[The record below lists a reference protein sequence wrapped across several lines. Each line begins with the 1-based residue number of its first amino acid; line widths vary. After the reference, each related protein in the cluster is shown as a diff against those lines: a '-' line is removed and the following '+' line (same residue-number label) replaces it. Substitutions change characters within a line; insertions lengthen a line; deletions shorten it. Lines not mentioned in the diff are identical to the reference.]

1 MSKKGINLLIG
12 PLLFLIVY
20 NVPIADL
27 SAEGKA
33 VLASTIWV
41 AYWWITEALD
51 LAITSLLPIIIFPL
65 SGALPIE
72 DITASYG
79 HPFIY
84 LFMGGFILGLAI
96 QRWNLHKR
104 IAFGIIKLTGTSE
117 KKVILGFLLATAF
130 LSMWLSNT
138 ATAIMLLPIGVSV
151 IAHFKNRQPF
161 SKNLLLSIAYGASI
175 GGMATLIGSP
185 PNIILAG
192 IVQSS
197 LDIEITFV
205 GWMLFA
211 FPLSCVLLFITWLY
225 LIRYKED
232 KLTLNEA
239 LVIEQLP
246 PISEA
251 EKRVLYVFLFVAF
264 MWITRSFIW
273 VKFVPKLDDTI
284 IAIAGVILLFLIP
297 SGRSNAERLM
307 SWDVAKSLPW
317 GVLLIFGAGLAI
329 ANGFSSTDLTVWIGE
344 SLNGASILPSFL
356 FVLIVIASINFLT
369 EITSNTATAS
379 MILPVLIALG
389 AVLKLDVI
397 ALLVGATLACS
408 CAFMLPVATPPNAIV
423 FSSGYI
429 SLKDMM
435 STGFWLNII
444 SITVIYLFV
453 LFARSLLLV

>member
-1 MSKKGINLLIG
+1 MGKKGIHVLIG
-12 PLLFLIVY
+12 PLLFFIVY
-20 NVPIADL
+20 NVPIAGL
-27 SAEGKA
+27 SEEGQA
-33 VLASTIWV
+33 VLASTLWI
-41 AYWWITEALD
+41 AYWWIAEALD

-65 SGALPIE
+65 SGALRIE
-72 DITASYG
+72 DVTASYG

-96 QRWNLHKR
+96 QKWNLHKR
-104 IAFGIIKLTGTSE
+104 IAFSIIRLTGTSE
-117 KKVILGFLLATAF
+117 KMVILGFLLATAF

-138 ATAIMLLPIGVSV
+138 ATAIMLLPIGTSV
-151 IAHFKNRQPF
+151 IEHFKNRQPF
-161 SKNLLLSIAYGASI
+161 SKNLMLSVAYGASI
-175 GGMATLIGSP
+175 GGMSTLIGSP

-197 LDIEITFV
+197 LGIEITFV

-225 LIRYKED
+225 LTHYKED
-232 KLTLNEA
+232 KLALNKL
-239 LVIEQLP
+239 LVIEPLP

-264 MWITRSFIW
+264 MWVTRSFIW

-284 IAIAGVILLFLIP
+284 IAITGALLLFLIP
-297 SGRSNAERLM
+297 SGRSARERLM
-307 SWDVAKSLPW
+307 NWEVAKSLPW

-329 ANGFSSTDLTVWIGE
+329 ANGFSATDLTVWIGE
-344 SLNGASILPSFL
+344 SLNGARILPSFL
-356 FVLIVIASINFLT
+356 FVLVVIASINFLT

-379 MILPVLIALG
+379 MMLPVLIALG
-389 AVLKLDVI
+389 TVLELDVI

-423 FSSGYI
+423 FSSGYLN
-429 SLKDMM
+429 LKDMM
-435 STGFWLNII
+435 RTGFWLNII
-444 SITVIYLFV
+444 SIIVIYLFV
-453 LFARSLLLV
+453 SFAGSWLIV